1 MTTTALPLQTSTP
14 TRRRF
19 TVDEYCAMEQ
29 ASVFHPEERIE
40 LVDGELITMAPIGEP
55 HADGTDRLG
64 SDLIYRLHGRA
75 RVRVQGPVQ
84 LDDLNLPMP
93 DIAVLR
99 LSNDY
104 HRMQPTP
111 DDVLLVIEIADSS
124 LHYDREV
131 KLPRYAVAGIPEV
144 WIANVPARQVEAF
157 HDPVDG
163 VYQSS
168 RAVPSDGKI
177 SPRAFPDVVLT
188 VGEFL
193 LE

>member
-1 MTTTALPLQTSTP
+1 M
-14 TRRRF
+14 
-19 TVDEYCAMEQ
+19 
-29 ASVFHPEERIE
+29 FHPEERIE
-40 LVDGELITMAPIGEP
+40 LVDGELITVAPIGEP
-55 HADGTDRLG
+55 RADGTDRLG

-104 HRMQPTP
+104 HRMHPTP